1 MHNKRYS
8 NGFTLMELMV
18 TLVIAT
24 LLATV
29 AIPSF
34 NGLIKKNR
42 ISTYTNNLVTS
53 LALARS
59 EAVKRGTQI
68 SLCASSN
75 GTNCTNTSFQ
85 QGWIVFTDQNTAGT
99 VDGTDTILRVQE
111 ATAGLTFTVTGKA
124 LVQYR
129 SSGVLVADASIN
141 GYDWLAEASATI
153 YAPTLV
159 DHLFSS
165 LLPGTSALASS
176 PMTPPG
182 QDDDSTPPGQD
193 DDRTPPGQEPGAPSD
208 PLRTGV
214 TNFDICTSDSSGEPG
229 ILVVVSIT
237 GRISTLNITC
247 S

>member
-1 MHNKRYS
+1 
-8 NGFTLMELMV
+8 MELMF

-29 AIPSF
+29 AIPGF

-75 GTNCTNTSFQ
+75 GLNCTNTSFQ

-99 VDGTDTILRVQE
+99 VDGGDTILRVQE
-111 ATAGLTFTVTGKA
+111 AASGLNFTVTGNA

-129 SSGVLVADASIN
+129 ASGALVASNSDSDN
-141 GYDWLAEASATI
+141 EWLAETSAASLYSHSPLDLILAVI
-153 YAPTLV
+153 
-159 DHLFSS
+159 
-165 LLPGTSALASS
+165 LPGTRVQASENMNT
-176 PMTPPG
+176 PDQEEEPPGQGGTPPG
-182 QDDDSTPPGQD
+182 QVPETPN
-193 DDRTPPGQEPGAPSD
+193 D

-214 TNFDICTSDSSGEPG
+214 TNFDICTSDTSGEPG
-229 ILVVVSIT
+229 VLIVVSIT
-237 GRISTLNITC
+237 GRISTLDITC

>member
-1 MHNKRYS
+1 MHSKRHS
-8 NGFTLMELMV
+8 SGFTLMELMI

-24 LLATV
+24 LLFTV

-42 ISTYTNNLVTS
+42 IATYTNNLVTS

-59 EAVKRGTQI
+59 EAVKRGRQV
-68 SLCASSN
+68 SLCASN
-75 GTNCTNTSFQ
+75 NRTNCTNTSFQ

-111 ATAGLTFTVTGKA
+111 AVPGLSFTITGNA

-129 SSGVLVADASIN
+129 STGVLVADA
-141 GYDWLAEASATI
+141 GVDGHQWLADAGTTI
-153 YAPTLV
+153 YAPG
-159 DHLFSS
+159 LFDQILSS
-165 LLPGTSALASS
+165 LLPGTVALASPSEGS
-176 PMTPPG
+176 PSME
-182 QDDDSTPPGQD
+182 
-193 DDRTPPGQEPGAPSD
+193 TPPGQEPPPSEEMTPSD

-214 TNFDICTSDSSGEPG
+214 TNFDICTSDTSGEAG